1 MNYTLSVI
9 YNESNEK
16 FVKHF
21 KINHVNQRFFLTP
34 KRKFKTLTELVSF
47 YSSKVDKLKI

>member
-16 FVKHF
+16 FVKHY
-21 KINHVNQRFFLTP
+21 KINHVNKLFFLSS
-34 KRKFKTLTELVSF
+34 KRKFKTLTDLVSF
-47 YSSKVDKLKI
+47 YSSKVDIL